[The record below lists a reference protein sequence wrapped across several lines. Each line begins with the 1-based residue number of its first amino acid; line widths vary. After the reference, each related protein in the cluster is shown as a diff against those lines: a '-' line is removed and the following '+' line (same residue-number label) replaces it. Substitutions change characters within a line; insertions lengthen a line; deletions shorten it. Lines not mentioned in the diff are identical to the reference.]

1 MISVSVKLAFT
12 NYPDPNIL
20 PLQQVVAPNETTA
33 FEFLQLAAQI
43 NPCYNFK
50 YKVFSIGRSITSICF
65 VRQNTTT
72 NFYWFIYLNGELS
85 PVGADLLKPKNGDIL
100 TYEYGKWDSSSTNHT
115 SPTNIPQQTKPT
127 PNRIF
132 ISTTPQSS
140 TPTAKGQKI
149 FPQFLH
155 IFMGM
160 ATGILTLK
168 LLEAT

>member
-1 MISVSVKLAFT
+1 MISVTVQLTFT

-20 PLQQVVAPNETTA
+20 PLEQVVAPNKTTA

-43 NPCYNFK
+43 NPCYNFN
-50 YKVFSIGRSITSICF
+50 YKVFSFGRSITTICF
-65 VRQNTTT
+65 VKQNRTT

-100 TYEYGKWDSSSTNHT
+100 TYEYRKWDSSKSNHT

-127 PNRIF
+127 PSGIF
-132 ISTTPQSS
+132 TNTTPQSS
-140 TPTAKGQKI
+140 IPTAKGQKI

-155 IFMGM
+155 TLMGM
-160 ATGILTLK
+160 AIGILTWK
-168 LLEAT
+168 HLEVA